1 MKKLNVT
8 LAIALTTILFFMYAC
23 SNLTPEIE
31 QPNLATQSFKYG
43 DRTVLLKE
51 GMLVFSSEADAAYF
65 EQEAVANKQAILQ
78 WLAALPEFTSSEEA
92 YHGLDEN
99 DYEAAGRSM
108 APFSDFAYMD
118 EDGLVLPVVDDPAW
132 KHLANSNGM
141 FQVGD
146 VTYKITRE
154 AAVGARSYALSANAA
169 DILSQATVR
178 IPIKRN
184 AAPPD
189 VVEFR
194 ELVDECKAEYRPEG
208 ENRRRVRGQ
217 LRTQSSLFS
226 SNVNCIL
233 ETKHFK
239 STVGWWLFK
248 ATELRQTGCISVN
261 GNSGLCFPANQTLNN
276 EHSIEIVFF
285 SGNNAFITP
294 LEATAGVHFGST
306 VVTVNGIN
314 TVFSNQCTT
323 LHF

>member
-31 QPNLATQSFKYG
+31 QPDVSTQSFKYE

-132 KHLANSNGM
+132 KHLANSKGM

-154 AAVGARSYALSANAA
+154 AAVGARSYALSANAS

-184 AAPPD
+184 AARPD
-189 VVEFR
+189 AVEFR
-194 ELVDECKAEYRPEG
+194 ELIDECKDWYRP
-208 ENRRRVRGQ
+208 NDDQRRRVRGQ

-226 SNVNCIL
+226 SIVNCIL

-239 STVGWWLFK
+239 FVGVGWFLN
-248 ATELRQTGCISVN
+248 AADELRQTGCISVN
-261 GNSGLCFPANQTLNN
+261 GNGGTCFSADQTISG
-276 EHSIEIVFF
+276 HSIEIVFF
-285 SGNNAFITP
+285 SGQNAFITFI
-294 LEATAGVHFGST
+294 EATAGEHFAKTGLGSNNNKT
-306 VVTVNGIN
+306 C
-314 TVFSNQCTT
+314 FT